1 MNAHSVA
8 YRILLL
14 IIALTLALSIMAL
27 PTRTS
32 QAMASGISDFYVP
45 TSSGQIMAIFID
57 NDNTNSSGGVLI
69 DQNLGIHYVIG
80 LTAYMDNTVVYYDHW
95 ENGYNFNPVTLTGA
109 DEAYSG
115 NQGDVLN
122 FISYSV
128 PISRSPAP
136 GETIAEC
143 DPRSSNPSGTTT
155 NCYDGRDH
163 LFITGGAAA
172 TLTVWPESV
181 GTAYAL
187 SWALYPTKPF
197 ETNHTIPVGK
207 NLAGSPSYYLDFTK
221 TYVIVQSTEDGNLV
235 TIDDPETGGVEVS
248 VTLNKGEVTQLYSIW
263 SGTTVTATYPVQT
276 LYLAGEFHGTGDGA
290 LELRGYTSIPTNLW
304 TNEYFNPV
312 NGRTGGNST
321 DLYIYNPGS
330 AQTVNWQDLTGSG
343 SFSISAG
350 GTLAYSDALAANH
363 KVPNDSGVRLTA
375 VNKFNVIGAADTEAG
390 SYEWGF
396 NLIPSNLLA
405 DEYYLGWAP
414 GTTDSPAGHNCSPV
428 WVTATQNNTSISV
441 DYSPVDGTYDGT
453 YILDQLESIRIY
465 DPDHDNTGMNL
476 VANGSF
482 AAAWGEAGIDEDG
495 VACSSGTSNLDLGYT
510 VVPYLDEYSE
520 IVLNLDKTSDPSL
533 ILNQAGQQVE
543 FTLVVSTDEDEVR
556 YVDVVDLLPASWQY
570 VDDSTTITFPDDS
583 TLSGN
588 DADPTSIVG
597 QHMTW
602 DLNARIPAHKT
613 LTIVYK
619 AVTTTPPGGISIN
632 KATATGELGTRV
644 FTAMGNA
651 AVNISDIQM
660 VKDSNVTGLVKAGD
674 LIDYTLTLTNA
685 SLLPHNQIV
694 VRDPLPAGTSYVANS
709 TVASGKV
716 LGTYLDQFAVR
727 AYNNSNGTFP
737 WSSSWNEGGAE
748 SGNNPINGLI
758 QITSGTGLLQF
769 HDTGTPPRDYSL
781 TRVANISGAT
791 RATLSFTYSE
801 AGTLES
807 ADAFHVD
814 VSDGSTWH
822 TVLTMSDDFTGPFT
836 ASYNI
841 SGWTNANTQVRF
853 VANGYG
859 DTGEYLYLD
868 NVSIQFDKTT
878 TKDNI
883 TGGTYSDLLNGIPE
897 NLVVNGDAFTLPG
910 GGTMTVTYRVQVKS
924 PLDLGLM
931 SIANE
936 AYSSNADDPRESKG
950 SVADALDVIDV
961 SLEGALSDVT
971 PEIGSTVTFTL
982 TVANPAGFQA
992 ANNLTVTD
1000 IVPTGFTYLPGT
1012 ITGGTSRNDSNPT
1025 GTGLT
1030 WTIASLAADSNA
1042 VLTYQATT
1050 LGSGMYDN
1058 YVEITAYNQYDFDSR
1073 AGNGQQSPDED
1084 DDVTILIEL
1093 IAAPALNVTTITDLS
1108 EVDGAGDVIN
1118 YTVSVENIGNVR
1130 LAGITV
1136 NDPDVSYTYLS
1147 GDTNLDGWL
1156 DITET
1161 WVYTGSYVVTQA
1173 EMDAGGTIHS
1183 VVTADS
1189 VESPPDTTVN
1199 DVSIIQNPE
1208 LNVTTSTDV
1217 TDVDSVGDVIHY
1229 TVSVYNTGNTSL
1241 TGVIVNDLD
1250 VNLTYQSGDTDL
1262 DGELDVTEIWV
1273 YAGSYTVTQAD
1284 MDAGGTIH
1292 TMVTADTNESQLD
1305 TFETDITISTNPE
1318 FNVTTT
1324 TDVTEVDGAG
1334 DVIVY
1339 TVRVENTGDASLHN
1353 ITVNDPD
1360 LTLTYQ
1366 SGDSDLDGVLDVT
1379 ETWIYTGSYTITQA
1393 EMDAGGMIHSVVTA
1407 TSTDIPSDT
1416 YAMDVTIVQ
1425 TPDILIT
1432 LSADPTSVDEAGD
1445 VIDYTLTVEN
1455 TGNLTL
1461 TGITLVDTPD
1471 LTWTL
1476 TGDTDLDG
1484 NLDVGETWTYSASHT
1499 VTQAE
1504 INAGDPIHLQTDVDS
1519 VQTGL
1524 ETGAVDVLVV
1534 NAIPVTVE
1542 DSYDLHW
1549 SDTGLNITADIG
1561 VLANDSD
1568 ANFNPLSVELVSG
1581 VTNGILDLEVDGAF
1595 TYTPTPGYYGP
1606 GDSFTYRV
1614 FDGLDYSDQATV
1626 TINFTNTLPAGLA
1639 DEYSTTVNLTLS
1651 MNASTGLL
1659 HNDGDA
1665 DGDPI
1670 TVELVTGPAPAEGSL
1685 DELNSDGSFTFTPA
1699 DGFTGDATFTYRL
1712 HDGLEYSDPIMVT
1725 IHVGSPR
1732 YFLPIIRRPAI
1743 YKYFLP
1749 INVRE

>member
-1 MNAHSVA
+1 MATKSVT

-14 IIALTLALSIMAL
+14 VVALALSLSLAAL

-32 QAMASGISDFYVP
+32 QAMASGISDFYIP
-45 TSSGQIMAIFID
+45 TSSGQIMAIFVD
-57 NDNTNSSGGVLI
+57 NDNTDGNGATLI
-69 DQNLGIHYVIG
+69 DQARGMHYVIG
-80 LTAYMDNTVVYYDHW
+80 LTAYMDDTIIYYDHW
-95 ENGYNFNPVTLTGA
+95 ENGYSFDPVTFTGA
-109 DEAYSG
+109 DETYSG
-115 NQGDVLN
+115 DQGDVLN
-122 FISYSV
+122 FISYAV
-128 PISRSPAP
+128 PISRSAAP

-163 LFITGGAAA
+163 VYITGGAAA

-248 VTLNKGEVTQLYSIW
+248 VVLNKGEVTQLYSIW

-276 LYLAGEFHGTGDGA
+276 LYLAGEYHGTNDGA

-312 NGRTGGNST
+312 NGRTGGNRT
-321 DLYIYNPGS
+321 DLYIFNPGS
-330 AQTVNWQDLTGSG
+330 AQTVNWQDSTGSG
-343 SFSISAG
+343 SFSVSAG

-363 KVPNDSGVRLTA
+363 KVPNDSGVRLSA
-375 VNKFNVIGAADTEAG
+375 SNIFNVIGAADTEAG

-405 DEYYLGWAP
+405 NEYYLGWAP

-441 DYSPVDGTYDGT
+441 DYSPVDGTYEGT
-453 YILDQLESIRIY
+453 FILDQLESIRIY

-476 VANGSF
+476 VANGPF
-482 AAAWGEAGIDEDG
+482 AAAWGEAGIDEHG

-510 VVPYLDEYSE
+510 VVPYLDEFSE

-533 ILNQAGQQVE
+533 ILNQAGQEVE
-543 FTLVVSTDEDEVR
+543 FTLFISTDGDEVT
-556 YVDVVDLLPASWQY
+556 YVDVVDLLPAGWQY
-570 VDDSTTITFPDDS
+570 VDDSATITFPDDS
-583 TLSGN
+583 TVSGN
-588 DADPTSIVG
+588 AADPSSIAG
-597 QHMTW
+597 QLMTW
-602 DLNARIPAHKT
+602 DLDVNIPAHKT
-613 LTIVYK
+613 LTIAYK
-619 AVTTTPPGGISIN
+619 AVTTAPPGGISIN
-632 KATATGELGTRV
+632 KATATGELGTKV
-644 FTAMGNA
+644 FTAMGSA
-651 AVNISDIQM
+651 SVNISDIQ
-660 VKDSNVTGLVKAGD
+660 VEKDSNVTGLLKAGD
-674 LIDYTLTLTNA
+674 LIDYTLTLTNT

-694 VRDPLPAGTSYVANS
+694 VRDPLPPGTNYVDNS

-716 LGTYLDQFAVR
+716 LGSYLDQFGVR
-727 AYNNSNGTFP
+727 AYNNSNGTFS
-737 WSSSWNEGGAE
+737 WSSNWTEGGAE

-781 TRVANISGAT
+781 TRAANLSGAT
-791 RATLSFTYSE
+791 RATFSFTYSE
-801 AGTLES
+801 AGNLES
-807 ADAFHVD
+807 ADGFHVD
-814 VSDGSTWH
+814 VYDGSNWH
-822 TVLTMSDDFTGPFT
+822 TVLTVSDDFTGPLT

-841 SGWTNANTQVRF
+841 SGWANANTQIRF

-859 DTGEYLYLD
+859 DSGEYLYLD
-868 NVSIQFDKTT
+868 NVSIQFDRST

-883 TGGTYSDLLNGIPE
+883 VGGTYTDLINGIPE
-897 NLVVNGDAFTLPG
+897 NLVVTGDAFTLNG
-910 GGTMTVTYRVQVKS
+910 GGTMTISYRVQVKT

-931 SIANE
+931 EIKNE

-961 SLEGALSDVT
+961 SLDGSISDVT
-971 PEIGSTVTFTL
+971 PEIGSTVTFSL

-992 ANNLTVTD
+992 ANSLTVTD
-1000 IVPTGFTYLPGT
+1000 IVPTGFSYLPGT
-1012 ITGGTSRNDSNPT
+1012 ITGGTSHNDSSPT

-1030 WTIASLAADSNA
+1030 WTIASLAANSSV

-1050 LGSGMYDN
+1050 LGTGMYNN

-1093 IAAPALNVTTITDLS
+1093 IAAPALNVSTTTDLS
-1108 EVDGAGDVIN
+1108 DVDGAGDVIH

-1130 LAGITV
+1130 LTGTTV
-1136 NDPDVSYTYLS
+1136 DDPDVIYTYQS

-1189 VESPPDTTVN
+1189 VESSPDTAVT
-1199 DVSIIQNPE
+1199 DVTIIQNPE

-1229 TVSVYNTGNTSL
+1229 TVSVENTGNTSL
-1241 TGVIVNDLD
+1241 TGIIVNDPD
-1250 VNLTYQSGDTDL
+1250 VDLTYQSGDTDL
-1262 DGELDVTEIWV
+1262 DGELDVNEIWV
-1273 YAGSYTVTQAD
+1273 YTGSYTVTQDD
-1284 MDAGGTIH
+1284 MDAGGSIH

-1305 TFETDITISTNPE
+1305 TFETNITISANPE

-1324 TDVTEVDGAG
+1324 TDVTEVDAAG
-1334 DVIVY
+1334 EVIHY
-1339 TVRVENTGDASLHN
+1339 TVSVENTGDASLHN

-1360 LTLTYQ
+1360 LTLSYL

-1379 ETWIYTGSYTITQA
+1379 ETWIYTGSYSVTQA
-1393 EMDAGGMIHSVVTA
+1393 EMDAGGMIHSIVTA

-1416 YAMDVTIVQ
+1416 YEMDVTIVQ
-1425 TPDILIT
+1425 NPDILVT

-1445 VIDYTLTVEN
+1445 VIDYTLTVDN

-1461 TGITLVDTPD
+1461 TGITLFDTPD
-1471 LTWTL
+1471 YVWTL
-1476 TGDTDLDG
+1476 AGDTDLDG
-1484 NLDVGETWTYSASHT
+1484 NLEVDEIWVYSTSYT
-1499 VTQAE
+1499 VTQAD
-1504 INAGDPIHLQTDVDS
+1504 INAGDPISLQTDVDS
-1519 VQTGL
+1519 DQTGL
-1524 ETGAVDVLVV
+1524 ETDEVDVPIVD
-1534 NAIPVTVE
+1534 AIPVAVG
-1542 DSYDLHW
+1542 DSYDMHW
-1549 SDTGLNITADIG
+1549 SDGGLNVTADTG
-1561 VLANDSD
+1561 VLANDSET
-1568 ANFNPLSVELVSG
+1568 NLNPLTAELVTGAVNG
-1581 VTNGILDLEVDGAF
+1581 VVDLEVDGSF
-1595 TYTPTPGYYGP
+1595 SYTPTTGYYGP
-1606 GDSFTYRV
+1606 SDSFTYRA
-1614 FDGLDYSDQATV
+1614 FDGLDYSEPATV

-1639 DEYSTTVNLTLS
+1639 DEYSTQVNLTLS
-1651 MNASTGLL
+1651 VNASNGLL
-1659 HNDGDA
+1659 HNDADA

-1670 TVELVTGPAPAEGSL
+1670 TVELVAGPAPSEGSL
-1685 DELNSDGSFTFTPA
+1685 DVLNPNGSFTFIPA
-1699 DGFTGDATFTYRL
+1699 SGFTGDVTFTYRL
-1712 HDGLEYSDPIMVT
+1712 YDGLEYSDPITVT

-1732 YFLPIIRRPAI
+1732 YFLPIVRRPAI
-1743 YKYFLP
+1743 YKYYLP
-1749 INVRE
+1749 INVR